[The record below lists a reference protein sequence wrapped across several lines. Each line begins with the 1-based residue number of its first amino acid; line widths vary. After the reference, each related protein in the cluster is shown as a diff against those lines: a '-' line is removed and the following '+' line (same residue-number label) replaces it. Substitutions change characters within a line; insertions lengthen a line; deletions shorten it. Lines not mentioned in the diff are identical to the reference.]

1 MGSRGALLLDN
12 RQFSHIRAFPAVTV
26 DTTGA
31 GDAFNGALAASL
43 AAGNSLVQAATW
55 ASAFASLAVELEGAS
70 ICLNLN
76 RQTHDSVPSELRKNN
91 MKTINGI
98 VPVMLTPFAA
108 DERIDYPAL
117 AKLIDWYLEKG
128 VDALFA
134 VCQSSEMQFL
144 SLEERVELARFVVQ
158 RVNGRIPVIASGH
171 ISDDIEAQK
180 AELLAMAQTGIDA
193 LVLVTNHLDP
203 RNEGSDVFYAV
214 LNTLLETLPAS
225 LPLGLYE
232 CPAPYRRLLTDDEFT
247 WCANSGRFVVLKD
260 VSCDLP
266 TVERRV
272 RLAQGTPLNVI
283 NANAAIAWPAI
294 LAGSQGFSGVFTNF
308 HPELYSWL
316 WREGKNQRALA
327 DELAIFLSLGAV
339 SETLGYPK
347 NAKIYHQRLGTF
359 DSITCRVNK
368 DDVLN
373 KYWGLTVILDQIRA
387 GTEQWRQRIV
397 G

>member
-1 MGSRGALLLDN
+1 
-12 RQFSHIRAFPAVTV
+12 
-26 DTTGA
+26 
-31 GDAFNGALAASL
+31 
-43 AAGNSLVQAATW
+43 
-55 ASAFASLAVELEGAS
+55 
-70 ICLNLN
+70 
-76 RQTHDSVPSELRKNN
+76 

-98 VPVMLTPFAA
+98 VPVMLTPFTAG
-108 DERIDYPAL
+108 DRIDYPAL

-144 SLEERVELARFVVQ
+144 SLDERVELANFVVQ
-158 RVNGRIPVIASGH
+158 QVNGRIPVIASGH
-171 ISDDIEAQK
+171 ISDDIDAQK

-203 RNEGSDVFYAV
+203 RNEGSEVFYAT
-214 LNTLLETLPAS
+214 LNTLLDTLPAS

-232 CPAPYRRLLTDDEFT
+232 CPAPYRRLLSDDEFT

-316 WREGKNQRALA
+316 WREGKNQRLLA

-339 SETLGYPK
+339 TETLGYPK

-359 DSITCRVNK
+359 DSISCRVNK

-373 KYWGLTVILDQIRA
+373 KFWGLTVILDQIRA
-387 GTEQWRQRIV
+387 GTEQWRQRIA

>member
-1 MGSRGALLLDN
+1 MR
-12 RQFSHIRAFPAVTV
+12 
-26 DTTGA
+26 
-31 GDAFNGALAASL
+31 
-43 AAGNSLVQAATW
+43 
-55 ASAFASLAVELEGAS
+55 
-70 ICLNLN
+70 
-76 RQTHDSVPSELRKNN
+76 
-91 MKTINGI
+91 TINGI
-98 VPVMLTPFAA
+98 VPVMLTPFTA
-108 DERIDYPAL
+108 DEQIDYPAL

-144 SLEERVELARFVVQ
+144 SLQERVELARFVVQ
-158 RVNGRIPVIASGH
+158 HVDGRVPVIASGH
-171 ISDDIEAQK
+171 ISDDIAAQK
-180 AELLAMAQTGIDA
+180 EELLAMAQTNIDA

-203 RNEGSDVFYAV
+203 RNEGSETFFAT
-214 LNTLLETLPAS
+214 LNTLLDALPKE

-232 CPAPYRRLLTDDEFT
+232 CPAPYRRLLKDDEFS

-272 RLAQGTPLNVI
+272 KLAQGTPLNVI

-316 WREGKNQRALA
+316 WHNGKTQRALA

-339 SETLGYPK
+339 TETLGYPK

-359 DSITCRVNK
+359 DDVTCRVNK
-368 DDVLN
+368 DDVLA
-373 KYWGLTVILDQIRA
+373 KFWGLTVILDQIRA
-387 GTEQWRQRIV
+387 GTELWQTRLAR
-397 G
+397 

>member
-1 MGSRGALLLDN
+1 
-12 RQFSHIRAFPAVTV
+12 
-26 DTTGA
+26 
-31 GDAFNGALAASL
+31 
-43 AAGNSLVQAATW
+43 
-55 ASAFASLAVELEGAS
+55 
-70 ICLNLN
+70 
-76 RQTHDSVPSELRKNN
+76 

-98 VPVMLTPFAA
+98 VPVMLTPFTA
-108 DERIDYPAL
+108 DEQIDYPAL
-117 AKLIDWYLEKG
+117 VKLIDWYLEKG

-144 SLEERVELARFVVQ
+144 SLQERVELARFVVQ
-158 RVNGRIPVIASGH
+158 HVDGRIPVIASGH
-171 ISDDIEAQK
+171 ISDDIAAQK
-180 AELLAMAQTGIDA
+180 EELLAMAQTNIDA

-203 RNEGSDVFYAV
+203 RNEGSETFFAT
-214 LNTLLETLPAS
+214 LNTLLDALPKE

-232 CPAPYRRLLTDDEFT
+232 CPAPYRRLLTDDEFS

-272 RLAQGTPLNVI
+272 KLAQGTPLNVI

-316 WREGKNQRALA
+316 WHNGKTQRALA

-339 SETLGYPK
+339 TETLGYPK

-359 DSITCRVNK
+359 DDVTCRVNK
-368 DDVLN
+368 DDVLA
-373 KYWGLTVILDQIRA
+373 KFWGLTVILDQIRA
-387 GTEQWRQRIV
+387 GTELWQTRLAR
-397 G
+397 

>member
-1 MGSRGALLLDN
+1 
-12 RQFSHIRAFPAVTV
+12 
-26 DTTGA
+26 
-31 GDAFNGALAASL
+31 
-43 AAGNSLVQAATW
+43 
-55 ASAFASLAVELEGAS
+55 
-70 ICLNLN
+70 
-76 RQTHDSVPSELRKNN
+76 

-98 VPVMLTPFAA
+98 VPVMLTPFTA
-108 DERIDYPAL
+108 DEQIDYPAL

-144 SLEERVELARFVVQ
+144 SLQERVERARFVVQ
-158 RVNGRIPVIASGH
+158 HVDGRIPVIASGH
-171 ISDDIEAQK
+171 ISDDIAAQK
-180 AELLAMAQTGIDA
+180 EELLAMAQTNIDA

-203 RNEGSDVFYAV
+203 RNEGSETFFAT
-214 LNTLLETLPAS
+214 LNALLDTLPKE

-232 CPAPYRRLLTDDEFT
+232 CPAPYRRLLTDDEFS

-272 RLAQGTPLNVI
+272 KLAQGTPLNVI

-316 WREGKNQRALA
+316 WHNGKTQRALA

-339 SETLGYPK
+339 TETLGYPK

-359 DSITCRVNK
+359 DDVTCRVNK
-368 DDVLN
+368 DDVLT
-373 KYWGLTVILDQIRA
+373 KFWGLTVILDQIRA
-387 GTEQWRQRIV
+387 GTELWQTRLAR
-397 G
+397 

>member
-1 MGSRGALLLDN
+1 
-12 RQFSHIRAFPAVTV
+12 
-26 DTTGA
+26 
-31 GDAFNGALAASL
+31 
-43 AAGNSLVQAATW
+43 
-55 ASAFASLAVELEGAS
+55 
-70 ICLNLN
+70 
-76 RQTHDSVPSELRKNN
+76 
-91 MKTINGI
+91 MKPINGI
-98 VPVMLTPFAA
+98 VPVMLTPFTA
-108 DERIDYPAL
+108 DEQIDYPAL

-144 SLEERVELARFVVQ
+144 SLQERVELARFVVQ
-158 RVNGRIPVIASGH
+158 HVDGRIPVIASGH
-171 ISDDIEAQK
+171 ISDDIAAQK
-180 AELLAMAQTGIDA
+180 EELLAMAQTNIDA

-203 RNEGSDVFYAV
+203 RNEGSETFFAT
-214 LNTLLETLPAS
+214 LNTLLDTLPKE

-232 CPAPYRRLLTDDEFT
+232 CPAPYRRLLTDDEFS

-272 RLAQGTPLNVI
+272 KLAQGTPLNVI

-316 WREGKNQRALA
+316 WHHGKTQRELA

-339 SETLGYPK
+339 TETLGYPK

-359 DSITCRVNK
+359 DDVTCRVNK
-368 DDVLN
+368 DDVLT
-373 KYWGLTVILDQIRA
+373 KFWGLTVILDQIRA
-387 GTEQWRQRIV
+387 GTELWQTRLAR
-397 G
+397 

>member
-1 MGSRGALLLDN
+1 
-12 RQFSHIRAFPAVTV
+12 
-26 DTTGA
+26 
-31 GDAFNGALAASL
+31 
-43 AAGNSLVQAATW
+43 
-55 ASAFASLAVELEGAS
+55 
-70 ICLNLN
+70 
-76 RQTHDSVPSELRKNN
+76 

-98 VPVMLTPFAA
+98 VPVMLTPFTA
-108 DERIDYPAL
+108 DEQIDYPAL

-144 SLEERVELARFVVQ
+144 SLQERVELARFVVQ
-158 RVNGRIPVIASGH
+158 HVDGRIPVIASGH
-171 ISDDIEAQK
+171 ISDDIAAQK
-180 AELLAMAQTGIDA
+180 EELLAMAQTNIDA

-203 RNEGSDVFYAV
+203 RNEGSETFFAT
-214 LNTLLETLPAS
+214 LNTLLDALPKE

-232 CPAPYRRLLTDDEFT
+232 CPAPYRRLLTDDEFS

-266 TVERRV
+266 TVERRGK
-272 RLAQGTPLNVI
+272 LAQGTPLNVI

-316 WREGKNQRALA
+316 WHNGKTQRALA

-339 SETLGYPK
+339 TETLGYPK

-359 DSITCRVNK
+359 DDVTCRVNK
-368 DDVLN
+368 DDVLA
-373 KYWGLTVILDQIRA
+373 KFWGLTVILDQIRA
-387 GTEQWRQRIV
+387 GTELWQTRLAR
-397 G
+397 

>member
-1 MGSRGALLLDN
+1 
-12 RQFSHIRAFPAVTV
+12 
-26 DTTGA
+26 
-31 GDAFNGALAASL
+31 
-43 AAGNSLVQAATW
+43 
-55 ASAFASLAVELEGAS
+55 
-70 ICLNLN
+70 
-76 RQTHDSVPSELRKNN
+76 

-98 VPVMLTPFAA
+98 VPVMLTPFTA
-108 DERIDYPAL
+108 DEQIDYPAL

-144 SLEERVELARFVVQ
+144 SLQERVELARFVVQ
-158 RVNGRIPVIASGH
+158 HVNGRIPVIASGH
-171 ISDDIEAQK
+171 ISDDIAAQK
-180 AELLAMAQTGIDA
+180 EELLAMAQTNIDA

-203 RNEGSDVFYAV
+203 RNEGSETFFAT
-214 LNTLLETLPAS
+214 LNTLLDALPKE

-232 CPAPYRRLLTDDEFT
+232 CPAPYRRLLTDDEFS

-272 RLAQGTPLNVI
+272 KLAQGTPLNVI

-316 WREGKNQRALA
+316 WHNGKTQRALA

-339 SETLGYPK
+339 TETLGYPK

-359 DSITCRVNK
+359 DDVTCRVNK
-368 DDVLN
+368 DDVLA
-373 KYWGLTVILDQIRA
+373 KFWGLTVILDQIRA
-387 GTEQWRQRIV
+387 GTELWQTRLAR
-397 G
+397 

>member
-1 MGSRGALLLDN
+1 
-12 RQFSHIRAFPAVTV
+12 
-26 DTTGA
+26 
-31 GDAFNGALAASL
+31 
-43 AAGNSLVQAATW
+43 
-55 ASAFASLAVELEGAS
+55 
-70 ICLNLN
+70 
-76 RQTHDSVPSELRKNN
+76 

-98 VPVMLTPFAA
+98 VPVMLTPFTA
-108 DERIDYPAL
+108 DEQIDYPAL

-144 SLEERVELARFVVQ
+144 SMQERVELARFVVQ
-158 RVNGRIPVIASGH
+158 HVDGRIPVIASGH
-171 ISDDIEAQK
+171 ISDDIAAQK
-180 AELLAMAQTGIDA
+180 EELLAMAQTNIDA

-203 RNEGSDVFYAV
+203 RNEGSETFFAT
-214 LNTLLETLPAS
+214 LNTLLDALPKE

-232 CPAPYRRLLTDDEFT
+232 CPAPYRRLLTDDEFS

-272 RLAQGTPLNVI
+272 KLAQGTPLNVI

-316 WREGKNQRALA
+316 WHNGKTQRALA

-339 SETLGYPK
+339 TETLGYPK

-359 DSITCRVNK
+359 DDVTCRVNK
-368 DDVLN
+368 DDVLA
-373 KYWGLTVILDQIRA
+373 KFWGLTVILDQIRA
-387 GTEQWRQRIV
+387 GTELWQTRLAR
-397 G
+397 

>member
-1 MGSRGALLLDN
+1 
-12 RQFSHIRAFPAVTV
+12 
-26 DTTGA
+26 
-31 GDAFNGALAASL
+31 
-43 AAGNSLVQAATW
+43 
-55 ASAFASLAVELEGAS
+55 
-70 ICLNLN
+70 
-76 RQTHDSVPSELRKNN
+76 

-98 VPVMLTPFAA
+98 VPVMLTPFTA
-108 DERIDYPAL
+108 DEQIDYPAL

-144 SLEERVELARFVVQ
+144 SLQERVELARFVVQ
-158 RVNGRIPVIASGH
+158 HVDGRIPVIASGH
-171 ISDDIEAQK
+171 ISDDIAAQK
-180 AELLAMAQTGIDA
+180 EELLAMAQTNIDA

-203 RNEGSDVFYAV
+203 RNEGSETFFAT
-214 LNTLLETLPAS
+214 LNTLLDALPKE
-225 LPLGLYE
+225 LLLGLYE
-232 CPAPYRRLLTDDEFT
+232 CPAPYRRLLTDDEFS

-272 RLAQGTPLNVI
+272 KLAQGTPLNVI

-316 WREGKNQRALA
+316 WHNGKTQRALA

-339 SETLGYPK
+339 TETLGYPK

-359 DSITCRVNK
+359 DDVTCRVNK
-368 DDVLN
+368 DDVLA
-373 KYWGLTVILDQIRA
+373 KFWGLTVILDQIRA
-387 GTEQWRQRIV
+387 GTELWQTRLAR
-397 G
+397 

>member
-1 MGSRGALLLDN
+1 
-12 RQFSHIRAFPAVTV
+12 
-26 DTTGA
+26 
-31 GDAFNGALAASL
+31 
-43 AAGNSLVQAATW
+43 
-55 ASAFASLAVELEGAS
+55 
-70 ICLNLN
+70 
-76 RQTHDSVPSELRKNN
+76 

-98 VPVMLTPFAA
+98 VPVMLTPFTA
-108 DERIDYPAL
+108 DEQIDYPAL

-144 SLEERVELARFVVQ
+144 SLQERVELARFVVQ
-158 RVNGRIPVIASGH
+158 HVDGRIPVIASGH
-171 ISDDIEAQK
+171 ISDDIAAQK
-180 AELLAMAQTGIDA
+180 EELLAMAQTNIDA

-203 RNEGSDVFYAV
+203 RNEGSETFFAT
-214 LNTLLETLPAS
+214 LNTLLDALPKE

-232 CPAPYRRLLTDDEFT
+232 CPAPYRRLLTDDEFS
-247 WCANSGRFVVLKD
+247 WCANCGRFVVLKD

-272 RLAQGTPLNVI
+272 KLAQGTPLNVI

-316 WREGKNQRALA
+316 WHNGKTQRALA
-327 DELAIFLSLGAV
+327 DELVIFLSLGAV
-339 SETLGYPK
+339 TETLGYPK

-359 DSITCRVNK
+359 DDVTCRVNK
-368 DDVLN
+368 DDVLA
-373 KYWGLTVILDQIRA
+373 KFWGLTVILDQIRA
-387 GTEQWRQRIV
+387 GTELWQTRLAR
-397 G
+397 

>member
-1 MGSRGALLLDN
+1 
-12 RQFSHIRAFPAVTV
+12 
-26 DTTGA
+26 
-31 GDAFNGALAASL
+31 
-43 AAGNSLVQAATW
+43 
-55 ASAFASLAVELEGAS
+55 
-70 ICLNLN
+70 
-76 RQTHDSVPSELRKNN
+76 
-91 MKTINGI
+91 MKQINGI
-98 VPVMLTPFAA
+98 VPVMLTPFSM
-108 DERIDYPAL
+108 DDRIDYPAL
-117 AKLIDWYLEKG
+117 ANLIDWYLDKG

-144 SLEERVELARFVVQ
+144 SLDERVNLARFVVQ
-158 RVNGRIPVIASGH
+158 HVNGRIPVIASGH

-180 AELLAMAQTGIDA
+180 NELLAMAQTGIDA

-203 RNEGSDVFYAV
+203 RNEGSDVFYAT
-214 LNTLLETLPAS
+214 LNTLLKALPTS

-232 CPAPYRRLLTDDEFT
+232 CPAPYRRLLTDDEFA

-266 TVERRV
+266 TVKRRV
-272 RLAQGTPLNVI
+272 RLAQDTPLNVI

-316 WREGKNQRALA
+316 WREGKKHLALA

-339 SETLGYPK
+339 AETLGYPK

-359 DSITCRVNK
+359 DSIACRVNK

-373 KYWGLTVILDQIRA
+373 KYWGLTVILDQIRT
-387 GTEQWRQRIV
+387 GTEKWCQRIR

>member
-1 MGSRGALLLDN
+1 
-12 RQFSHIRAFPAVTV
+12 
-26 DTTGA
+26 
-31 GDAFNGALAASL
+31 
-43 AAGNSLVQAATW
+43 
-55 ASAFASLAVELEGAS
+55 
-70 ICLNLN
+70 
-76 RQTHDSVPSELRKNN
+76 

-98 VPVMLTPFAA
+98 VPVMLTPFTAG
-108 DERIDYPAL
+108 DRIDYPAL

-144 SLEERVELARFVVQ
+144 SLDERVELANFVVQ
-158 RVNGRIPVIASGH
+158 HVNGRIPVIASGH
-171 ISDDIEAQK
+171 ISDDIDAQK
-180 AELLAMAQTGIDA
+180 SELLAMAQTGIDA

-203 RNEGSDVFYAV
+203 RNEGSEVFYAT
-214 LNTLLETLPAS
+214 LNTLLDTLPAS

-232 CPAPYRRLLTDDEFT
+232 CPAPYRRLLSDDEFT

-272 RLAQGTPLNVI
+272 HLAQGTPLNVI

-308 HPELYSWL
+308 YPELYSWL
-316 WREGKNQRALA
+316 WRKGKNQRLVA

-339 SETLGYPK
+339 TETLGYPK

-359 DSITCRVNK
+359 DSINCRVNK

-373 KYWGLTVILDQIRA
+373 KFWGLTVILDQIRA
-387 GTEQWRQRIV
+387 GTEQWRQRIA

>member
-1 MGSRGALLLDN
+1 
-12 RQFSHIRAFPAVTV
+12 
-26 DTTGA
+26 
-31 GDAFNGALAASL
+31 
-43 AAGNSLVQAATW
+43 
-55 ASAFASLAVELEGAS
+55 
-70 ICLNLN
+70 
-76 RQTHDSVPSELRKNN
+76 

-98 VPVMLTPFAA
+98 VPVMLTPFTAG
-108 DERIDYPAL
+108 DRIDYPAL

-144 SLEERVELARFVVQ
+144 SLEERVELANFVVQ
-158 RVNGRIPVIASGH
+158 HVNGRIPVIASGH
-171 ISDDIEAQK
+171 LSDDIDAQK
-180 AELLAMAQTGIDA
+180 SELLAMAQTGIDA

-203 RNEGSDVFYAV
+203 RNEGSEVFYAT
-214 LNTLLETLPAS
+214 LNTLLDTLPAS

-232 CPAPYRRLLTDDEFT
+232 CPAPYRRLLSDDEFT

-359 DSITCRVNK
+359 DSINCRVNK

-373 KYWGLTVILDQIRA
+373 KFWGLTVILDQIRA

>member
-1 MGSRGALLLDN
+1 
-12 RQFSHIRAFPAVTV
+12 
-26 DTTGA
+26 
-31 GDAFNGALAASL
+31 
-43 AAGNSLVQAATW
+43 
-55 ASAFASLAVELEGAS
+55 
-70 ICLNLN
+70 
-76 RQTHDSVPSELRKNN
+76 

-327 DELAIFLSLGAV
+327 DELAIFPSLGAV

>member
-1 MGSRGALLLDN
+1 
-12 RQFSHIRAFPAVTV
+12 
-26 DTTGA
+26 
-31 GDAFNGALAASL
+31 
-43 AAGNSLVQAATW
+43 
-55 ASAFASLAVELEGAS
+55 
-70 ICLNLN
+70 
-76 RQTHDSVPSELRKNN
+76 
-91 MKTINGI
+91 MKAINGI
-98 VPVMLTPFAA
+98 VPVMLTPFTA
-108 DERIDYPAL
+108 DEKIDYLAL

-144 SLEERVELARFVVQ
+144 SLQERVELARFVVQ
-158 RVNGRIPVIASGH
+158 RVDGRIPVIASGH
-171 ISDDIEAQK
+171 ISDDIDEQQ
-180 AELLAMAQTGIDA
+180 AELQAMAQTGIDA

-203 RNEGSDVFYAV
+203 RNEGSEVFYAT
-214 LNTLLETLPAS
+214 LNTLLETLPTS

-232 CPAPYRRLLTDDEFT
+232 CPAPYRRLLSDDEFT

-260 VSCDLP
+260 VSCCLA

-339 SETLGYPK
+339 TETLGYPK

-359 DSITCRVNK
+359 DGITCRVNK
-368 DDVLN
+368 DDVLD
-373 KYWGLTVILDQIRA
+373 KFWGLTVILDQIRV
-387 GTEQWRQRIV
+387 GSEQWRQRIA

>member
-1 MGSRGALLLDN
+1 
-12 RQFSHIRAFPAVTV
+12 
-26 DTTGA
+26 
-31 GDAFNGALAASL
+31 
-43 AAGNSLVQAATW
+43 
-55 ASAFASLAVELEGAS
+55 
-70 ICLNLN
+70 
-76 RQTHDSVPSELRKNN
+76 
-91 MKTINGI
+91 MKQINGI
-98 VPVMLTPFAA
+98 VPVMLTPFSM
-108 DERIDYPAL
+108 DDRIDYPAL
-117 AKLIDWYLEKG
+117 ANLINWYLDKG

-144 SLEERVELARFVVQ
+144 SLDERVNLARFVVQ
-158 RVNGRIPVIASGH
+158 HVNGRIPVIASGH

-180 AELLAMAQTGIDA
+180 NELLAMAQTGIDA

-203 RNEGSDVFYAV
+203 RNEGSDVFYAT
-214 LNTLLETLPAS
+214 LNTLLKALPTS

-232 CPAPYRRLLTDDEFT
+232 CPAPYRRLLTDDEFA

-266 TVERRV
+266 TVKRRV
-272 RLAQGTPLNVI
+272 RLAQDTPLNVI

-316 WREGKNQRALA
+316 WREGKKHLALA

-339 SETLGYPK
+339 AETLGYPK

-359 DSITCRVNK
+359 DSIACRVNK

-373 KYWGLTVILDQIRA
+373 KYWGLTVILDQIRT
-387 GTEQWRQRIV
+387 GTEKWCQRIR